1 MSLVLKDST
10 AMHLGEIIDCRY
22 LTLAIEF
29 HDLETSHTQSLVL
42 DILDWVN
49 SLVDNNF
56 ISSWKIDNH
65 SVGIKGF
72 YDKAKET
79 LQKGSM
85 CFFGMEAY
93 WKNEKIKTKQQLRQW
108 QRFVQYGTCMMGWS
122 PPGWSVDFADYWNSH
137 ILPHAKDKVA
147 LKKALKQLFQEKA
160 RHAIGVCYT
169 PDVECAVFLDSQ
181 KDAQHLRQGKIL
193 LYVSSFALAE
203 RISETAKI
211 WKEIMILLAQKYKNL
226 DGRVMLQ
233 PRASAY
239 SSPYMVYFSD
249 EKKRSQGYLPGVEWA
264 NVLSPRAQG
273 LLTWKEKDSP
283 PEDIIECAPL
293 PGGCLL
299 LASHRNILEYD
310 VDDALLLKSWIKEA
324 LCPGPG
330 MGYSLPLIMRPASLL
345 GEGMRIPRKDW
356 AIVPIL
362 EEEIEIWG
370 SQLRFD
376 SNTI

>member
-193 LYVSSFALAE
+193 NSTPNNRRPHKSRRSRILVRGRNPSASF
-203 RISETAKI
+203 
-211 WKEIMILLAQKYKNL
+211 
-226 DGRVMLQ
+226 
-233 PRASAY
+233 SAFQY
-239 SSPYMVYFSD
+239 
-249 EKKRSQGYLPGVEWA
+249 
-264 NVLSPRAQG
+264 
-273 LLTWKEKDSP
+273 
-283 PEDIIECAPL
+283 
-293 PGGCLL
+293 
-299 LASHRNILEYD
+299 
-310 VDDALLLKSWIKEA
+310 
-324 LCPGPG
+324 
-330 MGYSLPLIMRPASLL
+330 
-345 GEGMRIPRKDW
+345 
-356 AIVPIL
+356 
-362 EEEIEIWG
+362 
-370 SQLRFD
+370 
-376 SNTI
+376 